1 MKLKELLCNRHFQLG
16 AVIVILGLVPIF
28 VNNAS
33 VMHVAVMLLLYV
45 ILAYI

>member
-33 VMHVAVMLLLYV
+33 SVTLMWFAWM
-45 ILAYI
+45 